1 MKQKL
6 LWLLLAALPLSLTGC
21 GNSDT
26 DTVSVPETTETIS
39 SDADYGD
46 VTLCD
51 YKNLS
56 VEKKI
61 YEINDEDIDSEI
73 ETLLYDYVEYKDQD
87 RPSQEGDYVSVNM
100 TAVSDG
106 TTILDYSDESYDVGL
121 GYEEFGPAFDE
132 KLTGVSTGDELS
144 FSVTYEEDY
153 EDKSLAGTT
162 VDYNVTVLGITEE
175 TLPELTDEFI
185 TETLGY
191 ESEDDMI
198 ERITAS
204 LQSQYDSDSEYELR
218 EDLLQQV
225 IDQSTFGSYSQ
236 ELYDSCAESI
246 EESYLSYAEMFDCE
260 TAEEVYEL
268 FGMTDEDVE
277 KEILNQVY
285 RLIAV
290 NEICEI
296 ENLTL
301 SDEEYNAGLERYA
314 EESGFESPDGILE
327 AYGEDS
333 LYSWILED
341 KVLDLLEENA
351 TITKV
356 AATTSAEE

>member
-6 LWLLLAALPLSLTGC
+6 LWLLFAALPLSLAGC
-21 GNSDT
+21 GTSET
-26 DTVSVPETTETIS
+26 DTVPETTETIS
-39 SDADYGD
+39 SDTDYGD

-56 VEKKI
+56 AEKKI
-61 YEINDEDIDSEI
+61 YKISDEDIDSEI
-73 ETLLYDYVEYKDQD
+73 ESLLYDYIEYKDQD

-100 TAVSDG
+100 TAVCDG
-106 TTILDYSDESYDVGL
+106 STILDYSDESYDIGL
-121 GYEEFGPAFDE
+121 GYEEFGPVFDE

-144 FSVTYEEDY
+144 FSVTYAEDY
-153 EDKSLAGTT
+153 EDESFAGST
-162 VDYNVTVLGITEE
+162 VDYNVTVLEITEE
-175 TLPELTDEFI
+175 TYPELTDEFI
-185 TETLGY
+185 TDTLGY
-191 ESEDDMI
+191 ESEEDMI
-198 ERITAS
+198 EQITAS

-277 KEILNQVY
+277 KEILNQLY
-285 RLIAV
+285 RLITV
-290 NEICEI
+290 NEICKK

-314 EESGFESPDGILE
+314 EESGYESSDDILE

-351 TITKV
+351 TITEV
-356 AATTSAEE
+356 TANMDEEV